1 MGRYSGILL
10 CSDFDGT
17 FYTEKTIPQDNV
29 KAVKHFRDNG
39 GKFTIASGRHVNFLT
54 NAIKDVAVGAP
65 LIHLNGAL
73 IYDRDNGVIIKER
86 FMSGMTKPLVLRLAK
101 EVPDAVRIA
110 FFLKEGATRIPVGEI
125 DSMPEEYA
133 RETYKLVVHL
143 ESADPERSNISV
155 AVIKELV
162 GENFLVARSSW
173 GYVEILDPMLT
184 KSRAT
189 HFLKDYVGADTLICA
204 GDFENDLDMV
214 RDADIGY
221 AVANAAACLKD
232 VADRITV
239 SARDG
244 AIARIIEEL

>member
-17 FYTEKTIPQDNV
+17 FYVDKTIPEDNI

-39 GKFTIASGRHVNFLT
+39 GRFTIASGRHVEFLT
-54 NAIKDVAVGAP
+54 NAIKDVDISAP

-73 IYDRDNGVIIKER
+73 IYDRDNGMIIKER
-86 FMSGMTKPLVLRLAK
+86 FMSGMTKTLVLRLAK

-110 FFLKEGATRIPVGEI
+110 FFLKDGATRIPVGEI
-125 DSMPEEYA
+125 DSMPEKYA

-143 ESADPERSNISV
+143 ESADPARSNTAVS
-155 AVIKELV
+155 VIKELV
-162 GENFLVARSSW
+162 GEDLVVARSSW
-173 GYVEILDPMLT
+173 GYVEILDPKLT

-189 HFLKDYVGADTLICA
+189 HYLKDYLGADTLVCV

-221 AVANAAACLKD
+221 AVANAADCLKN
-232 VADRITV
+232 VADRVTA